1 MTRHESSRAARSST
15 LAQQEANFTSEGAPP
30 PVRMPTAGPASVEQL
45 QMELARQRDGRRQL
59 EREVG
64 SLRARLAAART
75 ELVGT
80 QAGEHQARHLA
91 LHDSLTSL
99 PNRRHFLQRLDHAL
113 AHVERRSPTVAIL
126 YLDLDAF
133 KPINDTH
140 GHQTGDDV
148 LRIVAAR
155 LARAVR
161 ANDMISRL
169 GGDEFACLPAAGLT
183 WEQLG
188 HLAQKLI
195 AVVSAPLTIGTL
207 TFAVHPSIGIATYP
221 TDGTTA
227 PELLTS
233 ADAAMYRAKRDGVGY
248 SFVDRRPAQIGL
260 AAPLRRQTLSLP

>member
-1 MTRHESSRAARSST
+1 VSRLKGLHRPTTATRAEST
-15 LAQQEANFTSEGAPP
+15 TGLAD
-30 PVRMPTAGPASVEQL
+30 VSVEQL
-45 QMELARQRDGRRQL
+45 QVELTRQRAGRRQL

-64 SLRARLAAART
+64 SLRARLAEART

-99 PNRRHFLQRLDHAL
+99 PNRRYFLQRLDHAL
-113 AHVERRSPTVAIL
+113 AHVERRRSTVAIL

-140 GHQTGDDV
+140 GHQTGDEV
-148 LRIVAAR
+148 LKIVAAR

-161 ANDMISRL
+161 ENDMMSRL
-169 GGDEFACLPAAGLT
+169 GGDEFACLPAAVLT

-188 HLAQKLI
+188 HMAHKLI

-227 PELLTS
+227 EDLIKS
-233 ADAAMYRAKRDGVGY
+233 ADDAMYRSKRDRLGY

-260 AAPLRRQTLSLP
+260 DAPRHHQVLSLS